1 MIKQSDWRW
10 PKEVVSES
18 SSAQNMPEYGFPL
31 TIFSCRRT
39 ELKITHR
46 DGSRTA
52 ATSKVELFVIIVNA
66 FQPLTIITKGST
78 LDVAAALDP
87 PLIQEIM
94 GQRKPMFWHILYS
107 VALLRTLEIDL
118 ESASLIST
126 DFVHV

>member
-1 MIKQSDWRW
+1 M
-10 PKEVVSES
+10 
-18 SSAQNMPEYGFPL
+18 
-31 TIFSCRRT
+31 
-39 ELKITHR
+39 
-46 DGSRTA
+46 
-52 ATSKVELFVIIVNA
+52 IIVNA

>member
-18 SSAQNMPEYGFPL
+18 SSAQNMPEYGFLL

-46 DGSRTA
+46 GGSRTA
-52 ATSKVELFVIIVNA
+52 ATSKVELFVIIVNG
-66 FQPLTIITKGST
+66 FQPLTIIRKGST
-78 LDVAAALDP
+78 LDFAAALDP
-87 PLIQEIM
+87 PLIQENM
-94 GQRKPMFWHILYS
+94 GQRKPVFWHILYS

-126 DFVHV
+126 AFVHV